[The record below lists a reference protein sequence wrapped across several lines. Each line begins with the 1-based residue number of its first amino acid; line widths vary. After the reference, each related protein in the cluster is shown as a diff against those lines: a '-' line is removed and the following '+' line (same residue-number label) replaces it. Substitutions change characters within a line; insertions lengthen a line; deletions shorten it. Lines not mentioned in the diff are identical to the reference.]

1 AWTARPRRSA
11 PGSATWP
18 SRPLDAVASASR
30 GSTDACAPSA
40 PGSSQQEGGDNVHFL
55 QDRSGASIAE
65 AIAYTLIALAA
76 AGAAVWAVYNA
87 VAGRFNDIANS
98 L

>member
-1 AWTARPRRSA
+1 
-11 PGSATWP
+11 
-18 SRPLDAVASASR
+18 
-30 GSTDACAPSA
+30 
-40 PGSSQQEGGDNVHFL
+40 VHFL
-55 QDRSGASIAE
+55 QDHSGASIAE